1 MKELTK
7 ESAIEELKE
16 VNNHLSFWMKKKR
29 ALQTFIQDEND
40 RELNL
45 SSPIAKAWQ
54 LYNDPEFIKTYGR
67 KRKQEE
73 VALLMGYSVR
83 QVNRFLKEKD
93 S

>member
-1 MKELTK
+1 MELLEAK
-7 ESAIEELKE
+7 EELRE
-16 VNNHLSFWMKKKR
+16 VNSQLTLFMKKKR

-40 RELNL
+40 REISL
-45 SSPIAKAWQ
+45 SSPKAKAWQ

-83 QVNRFLKEKD
+83 QVSRFLKEKD